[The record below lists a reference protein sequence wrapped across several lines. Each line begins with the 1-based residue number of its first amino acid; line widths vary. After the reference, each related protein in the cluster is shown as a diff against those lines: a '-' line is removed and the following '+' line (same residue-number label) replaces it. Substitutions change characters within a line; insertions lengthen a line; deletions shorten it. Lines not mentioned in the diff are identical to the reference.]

1 MNFKAHFLTHLKQL
15 FAVAAL
21 VAFLAGCGVDHSP
34 MAATEEAAPPP
45 AVQAAKKA
53 KNTTDT
59 TTDDGSK
66 VTSKKGNARYSLG
79 GRR

>member
-1 MNFKAHFLTHLKQL
+1 MNFKAHFLTHLKQF
-15 FAVAAL
+15 FAVVAL
-21 VAFLAGCGVDHSP
+21 AAFLAGCGANHSP

-45 AVQAAKKA
+45 AVQAAKKP
-53 KNTTDT
+53 TDDT

-66 VTSKKGNARYSLG
+66 VTSKKGSARYSLG

>member
-1 MNFKAHFLTHLKQL
+1 MHFKAHFLTHLKQF

-21 VAFLAGCGVDHSP
+21 AAFLAGCGANHSP

-53 KNTTDT
+53 KNKNKTTN
-59 TTDDGSK
+59 DGSK
-66 VTSKKGNARYSLG
+66 VTSKKGPARYSLG

>member
-1 MNFKAHFLTHLKQL
+1 MNFKAYFLTHLKQL
-15 FAVAAL
+15 LAVSTL

-34 MAATEEAAPPP
+34 MAATEQAAPPP

-53 KNTTDT
+53 KNKNKTTN
-59 TTDDGSK
+59 DGSK
-66 VTSKKGNARYSLG
+66 VTSKKGPARYSLG

>member
-1 MNFKAHFLTHLKQL
+1 MNFKAHFLTHLKQF
-15 FAVAAL
+15 FAVVAL
-21 VAFLAGCGVDHSP
+21 TAFLAGCGANHSP
-34 MAATEEAAPPP
+34 MAATEQAAPPP

-53 KNTTDT
+53 TDT

-66 VTSKKGNARYSLG
+66 VTSKKGPSRYSIGG

>member
-1 MNFKAHFLTHLKQL
+1 MNFKARFLTHLKQL
-15 FAVAAL
+15 LAVAAL
-21 VAFLAGCGVDHSP
+21 VAFLAGCGANHSP

-53 KNTTDT
+53 TDDT

-66 VTSKKGNARYSLG
+66 VTSKKGPARYSLG

>member
-21 VAFLAGCGVDHSP
+21 VAFLAGCGANHSP
-34 MAATEEAAPPP
+34 MAATEEAAPP

-53 KNTTDT
+53 KDDT
-59 TTDDGSK
+59 TTDDSSK
-66 VTSKKGNARYSLG
+66 VTSKKGPARYSLG